1 MIKNYYL
8 ISIVGKDVKRFLR
21 YLYKNNIRFIS
32 IVILNKKL
40 ICKLDEKNY
49 NKIKEIKTSY
59 EINIIKEYGLIHIK
73 KIIKNNIIFIIS
85 FIVGLF
91 YLFFLSNI
99 IFKINIIH
107 DDKEIRSI
115 VENELNSLNIKKY
128 SFIKSYDYIQKV
140 KEKIINDNKDKIEWI
155 EIERVGSTYNVR
167 IDKRIKNNL
176 EIKSNNRHIVAK
188 KSGIIKKIIAHDG
201 EVKKKINDYVNKGD
215 IIISGEIHK
224 GEDIKNNV
232 SASGN
237 VYAEVWYKVKVTM
250 PLYYSEKSKTG
261 KSINTL
267 KIKYLN
273 NEYNL
278 FNKEYSNKISN
289 NNVLFSDFYNM
300 FSINFSKDFELNIKD
315 EVNTIASENNAI
327 IIARDKIINTLD
339 TNEYIISQKKLKT
352 IINDSTIK
360 VEVFFKVYEDISSY
374 FYYN

>member
-73 KIIKNNIIFIIS
+73 KVIKNNIIFIIS

-300 FSINFSKDFELNIKD
+300 FSINFSKDFELNIND